1 MTAPAAEPTQSVRL
15 VQLASGLVGVFLLL
29 AILWLA
35 KDVAP
40 VLLLFFLAVLL
51 GVYLD
56 ALRDFVLAH
65 TRLGPRGSFAV
76 ALGVTL
82 LLIYAIG
89 ALLLP
94 PVIDQTRQLVA
105 KLPELASGWQ
115 LRLERLVERFPALSP
130 YVGPEKQGE
139 IVSAAV
145 AEAQG
150 FIGGLLPKV
159 IVGLD
164 AFIEVVSVFVM
175 GIYLALHP
183 RTYERMLIGV
193 TPPRHRRVAREV
205 LAALSETLR
214 AWTLSQLLAMT
225 VLGAL
230 TALGLWL
237 LNVPYSLTF
246 GIFTGV
252 AAIVPFFGTLVS
264 TLLPA
269 VFVLGGSGGP
279 SAALLVLLL
288 GVVVHLIEGNLIAP
302 LIMERGVKLPPVFSI
317 MAVLI
322 VGRLLGPVG
331 LLVAVPMLA
340 VVMVLVRKI
349 LVEQVYGDVIRDDS
363 TAGDDNPPRA
373 AARDSD
379 PPTPLASH

>member
-1 MTAPAAEPTQSVRL
+1 MGTPAGEPAQNVRL
-15 VQLASGLVGVFLLL
+15 VHLASALAGVFIILLL
-29 AILWLA
+29 LWIA
-35 KDVAP
+35 KGVAP

-56 ALRDFVLAH
+56 ALRDFILAH
-65 TRLGPRGSFAV
+65 TRLGQRGAFAL

-89 ALLLP
+89 ALLVP
-94 PVIDQTRQLVA
+94 PVIEQTRQLIA
-105 KLPELASGWQ
+105 KLPDLARGWQ
-115 LRLERLVERFPALSP
+115 LRLTVLVDRFPWLAP
-130 YVGPEKQGE
+130 YIGPDKQAE
-139 IVSAAV
+139 IVSSAV

-150 FIGGLLPKV
+150 FLGGLLPKV
-159 IVGLD
+159 FDVLD
-164 AFIEVVSVFVM
+164 VFIEIVSVFVM

-193 TPPRHRRVAREV
+193 VPPRHRAVARDV
-205 LAALSETLR
+205 LEALSRTLR
-214 AWTLSQLLAMT
+214 AWVLSQLLAMT

-237 LNVPYSLTF
+237 INVPYSLTF

-269 VFVLGGSGGP
+269 VFVLGGSGGV
-279 SAALLVLLL
+279 SAALLVLAL

-340 VVMVLVRKI
+340 VVMVLVQKI
-349 LVEQVYGDVIRDDS
+349 LSEQIYGDVLRDPH
-363 TAGDDNPPRA
+363 TPRPPA
-373 AARDSD
+373 
-379 PPTPLASH
+379 PPAES